1 MVIYLFILHSPVDGH
16 LGDFQSLVNNA
27 AVNIVYTFLS
37 VYASIPPVYIP
48 KSGISGSQ
56 SLCT

>member
-48 KSGISGSQ
+48 MKIS
-56 SLCT
+56 CA